1 MRFYMNRIR
10 MICDR
15 NAMTYEWHANGIRF
29 YAKKSKEKKRKAKQ
43 IKQTKIK
50 KQNNNASKF
59 VCKILIHS

>member
-15 NAMTYEWHANGIRF
+15 NAMTYEWHANGMRF
-29 YAKKSKEKKRKAKQ
+29 YAKKSKEKKSKEKKSKAKQ

-50 KQNNNASKF
+50 KAK
-59 VCKILIHS
+59 

>member
-15 NAMTYEWHANGIRF
+15 NAMTYEWHANGMRF
-29 YAKKSKEKKRKAKQ
+29 YAKQSKEKQRKAKQ

-50 KQNNNASKF
+50 NKKSK
-59 VCKILIHS
+59 